1 MMTTREQISIE
12 TRINSFPALPLIV
25 TKVLAVTADPE
36 SSAEDLMEVI
46 LPDQSMCT
54 AILKV
59 ANSAFFGI
67 PREVSTMERALMVLG
82 FEEVRNIV
90 IGKALFAAFPKLGR
104 EFRESVTLFWQHAF
118 TCGLAAKIMGEK
130 TKISPSELFVAGLIH
145 DIGKLAMLTLFGDK
159 YPLLRE
165 LAEPEGS
172 DSGSEELCEF
182 KISHDRVGLL
192 LADRWLLPKKLAMA
206 IGYHHY
212 PEKAPSHRQYP
223 ILIQTA
229 DILSLMYCSPDFI
242 GAEDAMK
249 IFNDFLP
256 ETRILWSENDLDWD
270 INNIG
275 TWYTTLSER
284 FEQDQ
289 AILDIFTSS

>member
-1 MMTTREQISIE
+1 MTTLEQINIE
-12 TRINSFPALPLIV
+12 TQINSFPALPLIV
-25 TKVLAVTADPE
+25 TKVMAVTADPE
-36 SSAEDLMEVI
+36 SSAEDLMKVI
-46 LPDQSMCT
+46 LPDQSMCST
-54 AILKV
+54 ILKI

-90 IGKALFAAFPKLGR
+90 IGKALFAAFPKLGK
-104 EFRESVTLFWQHAF
+104 EFRETVTLFWQHAF
-118 TCGLAAKIMGEK
+118 TCGLAAKIMGE
-130 TKISPSELFVAGLIH
+130 TLGISPSELFVAGLIH

-165 LAEPEGS
+165 LTDPGRS
-172 DSGSEELCEF
+172 DSASEELTEF

-192 LADRWLLPKKLAMA
+192 LANRWLLPGKLTMA
-206 IGYHHY
+206 IGHHHC
-212 PEKAPSHRQYP
+212 PGDAPSHKQFP

-229 DILSLMYCSPDFI
+229 DILSLMYCSPDFL
-242 GAEDAMK
+242 GAEDTMK
-249 IFNDFLP
+249 IFEDFLP
-256 ETRILWSENDLDWD
+256 ETRDLWAENDLKWD
-270 INNIG
+270 IINIG
-275 TWYTTLSER
+275 TWYNTLAER

>member
-1 MMTTREQISIE
+1 MTTLEQINIE
-12 TRINSFPALPLIV
+12 TQINSFPALPLIV
-25 TKVLAVTADPE
+25 TKVMAVTADPE

-46 LPDQSMCT
+46 LPDQSMCAT
-54 AILKV
+54 ILKI

-90 IGKALFAAFPKLGR
+90 IGKALFGAFPKLGK
-104 EFRESVTLFWQHAF
+104 EFQESVTLFWQHAF
-118 TCGLAAKIMGEK
+118 TCGLTAKIMGE
-130 TKISPSELFVAGLIH
+130 TMSISPSELFVAGLIH

-165 LAEPEGS
+165 LTEPGRS
-172 DSGSEELCEF
+172 DSAAEELADF
-182 KISHDRVGLL
+182 KTSHDRVGLR
-192 LADRWLLPKKLAMA
+192 LANRWLLPEKLTMA
-206 IGYHHY
+206 IGHHHC
-212 PEKAPSHRQYP
+212 PGDAPSLKQFP

-229 DILSLMYCSPDFI
+229 DILSLMYCSPEFF

-249 IFNDFLP
+249 IFEDFLP
-256 ETRILWSENDLDWD
+256 ETRDLWAENDLKWD
-270 INNIG
+270 IGNIG
-275 TWYTTLSER
+275 TWYNSLAER